1 MDIEIF
7 TLCDHAQDFGGK
19 LVIIGTFDTI
29 TAPVFPAVHAALSIA
44 ARIRFLRTEA
54 GLHKINI
61 LVVNED
67 GKEILPPFSGD
78 LTVNPPPQSE
88 SMVVN
93 FCLDVG
99 RLTFE
104 KPGRYGIDLI
114 VDGVHQRSLPLLLF
128 KRP

>member
-29 TAPVFPAVHAALSIA
+29 TAPAFPAIHASLSIA
-44 ARIRFLRTEA
+44 ARIRFLRTEG

-61 LVVNED
+61 LLVNED

-88 SMVVN
+88 SIVVN

-104 KPGRYGIDLI
+104 KPGRYGTDLL
-114 VDGVHQRSLPLLLF
+114 VDGVHQRSLPLLLV